1 VTRRH
6 TRGDPE
12 RVGALVPRVL
22 RDLGLEASA
31 RVVYIAE
38 RWEQWVGADVARRC
52 RPTALRGDVLE
63 LEVESSAW
71 CQALQLRRPE
81 LLAALRR
88 ELGERAPREL
98 WLRVGPGL
106 HCAP

>member
-1 VTRRH
+1 MTRGKL
-6 TRGDPE
+6 RGDPE

-22 RDLGLEASA
+22 RDLGLETSA

-38 RWEQWVGADVARRC
+38 RWERWVGAEVARRC

-71 CQALQLRRPE
+71 CQVLQLRRPE

-88 ELGERAPREL
+88 ELGERAPRDL
-98 WLRVGPGL
+98 WLRVGVGR
-106 HCAP
+106 

>member
-1 VTRRH
+1 VSRRSAPA
-6 TRGDPE
+6 DPE

-22 RDLGLEASA
+22 RDLGLETSA

-38 RWEQWVGADVARRC
+38 RWERWVGPEVARRC
-52 RPTALRGDVLE
+52 RPVALRGEQLV
-63 LEVESSAW
+63 LEVESNAW

-88 ELGERAPREL
+88 ELGARAPSDL
-98 WLRVGPGL
+98 WLRVGTGG
-106 HCAP
+106 